1 MSSLGDFAASVA
13 DELKQEH
20 ESTIEDPEKFLD
32 EQDPME
38 FEARKSIFQK
48 IQYKW
53 RESDGMILQQIEA
66 GARAQFQQQYGL
78 AIEAI
83 DQFYLKLRV
92 PTGQVGPDGRPVWQK
107 DERGHY
113 VEDWDQLTGQDIQR
127 TLLDLQM
134 IKFQVAPQVNQLL
147 LEAVYAKHVAN
158 DTHDDAW
165 GKQLKGTQLD
175 FQAKANQLSR
185 TDKYH
190 AFFRYYLF
198 RSSDTF
204 LKEINDFI
212 DLLEKMV
219 YWGIRSQER

>member
-1 MSSLGDFAASVA
+1 MNSLGDFAAQVA
-13 DELKQEH
+13 EELKAEH
-20 ESTIEDPEKFLD
+20 EGSIEDPEKFLD

-53 RESDGMILQQIEA
+53 RASDQMILEQIKS
-66 GARAQFQQQYGL
+66 GATKLFEEQYAN
-78 AIEAI
+78 AIVVI
-83 DQFYLKLRV
+83 DEFYLKLRV
-92 PTGQVGPDGRPVWQK
+92 PTGRIGPDGRPIWEK
-107 DERGHY
+107 DEQGHFI
-113 VEDWDQLTGQDIQR
+113 EDWDQLTGQDIQR
-127 TLLDLQM
+127 TLLDLQL
-134 IKFQVAPQVNQLL
+134 IKFQVSPQVNQLL

-165 GKQLKGTQLD
+165 GKVLTGTQLD
-175 FQAKANQLSR
+175 REAKANQVSR

-212 DLLEKMV
+212 NLLEKMV